1 MPRQL
6 FDDTLTP
13 FGGLDLGTDI
23 GTNLPIQLD
32 QRGVDSLIGA
42 LAGAFDE
49 AGDFGEVRS
58 LRG

>member
-1 MPRQL
+1 L